1 MITAMFNMKT
11 KNKKADSWE
20 EKIESLEHSVYI
32 EGVKVLQKQER
43 IGYFFTLIVS
53 LALIMILFVVLWMV

>member
-1 MITAMFNMKT
+1 MKT
-11 KNKKADSWE
+11 KKKKANSWE

-32 EGVKVLQKQER
+32 DGVKMLQKQER

-53 LALIMILFVVLWMV
+53 LGLIMILFVVLWMV

>member
-1 MITAMFNMKT
+1 MKS
-11 KNKKADSWE
+11 KKKTGLWE
-20 EKIESLEHSVYI
+20 EKIELLEHSVYI

-43 IGYFFTLIVS
+43 IGYFFTLIIS

>member
-1 MITAMFNMKT
+1 MKL
-11 KNKKADSWE
+11 KKKKANSWE
-20 EKIESLEHSVYI
+20 EKIESREHSVYI

-43 IGYFFTLIVS
+43 IGYFFTLVVS

>member
-1 MITAMFNMKT
+1 MFNMKA
-11 KNKKADSWE
+11 KKKKADSWE
-20 EKIESLEHSVYI
+20 DKIESLEHSVYI